1 MPSNQRRKRIS
12 EAQKRMLGALVTG
25 DSPAFCLNEYYAAPD
40 PFNWTTGKVTMTDG
54 QSRKVATASCKRAL
68 RALERWNLVE
78 LYMGDHP
85 DAGSDLWEGA
95 RERLKKGG
103 NREPRPA
110 DIRSRVGDMRGNRRQ
125 KVMWA
130 RIRPEGLDMLPF

>member
-1 MPSNQRRKRIS
+1 
-12 EAQKRMLGALVTG
+12 MLGVLVTG

-40 PFNWTTGKVTMTDG
+40 PFNWTTGKMNMTGG

-78 LYMGDHP
+78 LYMDDHP
-85 DAGSDLWEGA
+85 DAGQDLWERA
-95 RERLKKGG
+95 RDCLKVAGV
-103 NREPRPA
+103 RDPRPA
-110 DIRSRVGDMRGNRRQ
+110 DVKGLVGDRRGNRHQ

-130 RIRPEGLDMLPF
+130 RIKPEGLALLPS

>member
-1 MPSNQRRKRIS
+1 VPSNQTRKRIS
-12 EAQKRMLGALVTG
+12 EAQKRMLEALVTG
-25 DSPAFCLNEYYAAPD
+25 ECPAFHFKEYYAAPD
-40 PFNWTTGKVTMTDG
+40 PVNWTTGKVTMTDG
-54 QSRKVATASCKRAL
+54 QASKVATASCKRAL

-103 NREPRPA
+103 NRDPRPA
-110 DIRSRVGDMRGNRRQ
+110 DIRDRVGDMRGNRSQ

-130 RIRPEGLDMLPF
+130 RIKPEGLAMLPF

>member
-1 MPSNQRRKRIS
+1 MPSNQTRKRIS
-12 EAQKRMLGALVTG
+12 EAQKQILEDLATGA
-25 DSPAFCLNEYYAAPD
+25 SPAFSLKHHYAAPD
-40 PFNWTTGKVTMTDG
+40 PVNWTTGKVTMTDG

-103 NREPRPA
+103 NRDPRPA
-110 DIRSRVGDMRGNRRQ
+110 DIRDRVGDMRGNRRQ

-130 RIRPEGLDMLPF
+130 RIKPEGLAMLPF